1 MPKVKLFDQQEI
13 LEKAMELFWKKG
25 YHATS
30 MQELVNHLGISRS
43 SIYDTFGGK
52 KQLFEL
58 TFQRYRATNLKGTT
72 NFLQNQK
79 NVKTGFRLLFE
90 MGIKESINDADNKGC
105 FVINTTSELLPDD
118 EAMQKVLKKNKTA
131 FENVFYKFLL
141 RGEQSGEI
149 PKGKDLKAIAS
160 LLFTLYNGIKL
171 IAKVQPNRK
180 KLLAI
185 VDTALLVLD

>member
-30 MQELVNHLGISRS
+30 MQELVSHLGISRS

-58 TFQRYRATNLKGTT
+58 TFQRYRETNLKGTT
-72 NFLQNQK
+72 NFLQNQT
-79 NVKTGFRLLFE
+79 NVRTGFRLLFE
-90 MGIKESINDADNKGC
+90 MGINESINDVDNKGC

-118 EAMQKVLKKNKTA
+118 EVMQKVLKKNKTA
-131 FENVFYKFLL
+131 FENIFYKFLL

-149 PKGKDLKAIAS
+149 PKDKDLKAIAS

-185 VDTALLVLD
+185 VDTGLLVLD